1 MRFVLDE
8 SADFPLAKYLA
19 DLGHDVKA
27 IARDYPQ
34 ALKDIEVPVIAQ
46 QEERILITND
56 TDFGELI
63 FRRRLSHAGVVLFRL
78 GSESVAA
85 KILWL
90 GYVLARHAEQLDQF
104 IVITERGVRV
114 RRTQ

>member
-1 MRFVLDE
+1 MKFLLDE
-8 SADFPLAKYLA
+8 SADFPLRKHLT

-27 IARDYPQ
+27 IAYDYPE
-34 ALKDIEVPVIAQ
+34 ALKDTEVLVVAQ

-63 FRRRLSHAGVVLFRL
+63 FRRRLSHAGVILFRL
-78 GSESVAA
+78 GSESVSA
-85 KILWL
+85 KIRWL
-90 GYVLARHAEQLDQF
+90 DYVLERHAEQLDQF

>member
-1 MRFVLDE
+1 MKFLLDE
-8 SADFPLAKYLA
+8 SADFPLGTYLTN
-19 DLGHDVKA
+19 LGHDVKA
-27 IARDYPQ
+27 IAYDYPQ
-34 ALKDIEVPVIAQ
+34 ALRDREVLAIAH

-85 KILWL
+85 KIFWL
-90 GYVLARHAEQLDQF
+90 DYVLAQHAEHLDQF
-104 IVITERGVRV
+104 IVVTERGIRV
-114 RRTQ
+114 RRAQ

>member
-1 MRFVLDE
+1 MKFLLDE
-8 SADFPLAKYLA
+8 SADFQLVKYLA

-27 IARDYPQ
+27 IAHDYPQ
-34 ALKDIEVPVIAQ
+34 ALQDTEVLAIAQ

-78 GSESVAA
+78 GSESLAA

-90 GYVLARHAEQLDQF
+90 DHVLAQHVEQLDQF
-104 IVITERGVRV
+104 VVITERGVRV
-114 RRTQ
+114 RRAR